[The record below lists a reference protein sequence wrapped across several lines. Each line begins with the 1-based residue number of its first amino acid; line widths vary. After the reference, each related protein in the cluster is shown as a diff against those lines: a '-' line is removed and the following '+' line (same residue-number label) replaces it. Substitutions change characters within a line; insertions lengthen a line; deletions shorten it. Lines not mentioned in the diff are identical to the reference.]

1 MNKARTY
8 GGAQAKWKFEKV
20 LDNSK
25 ATPAAIPFFSTESW

>member
-8 GGAQAKWKFEKV
+8 GGTQAKWKFAKV

-25 ATPAAIPFFSTESW
+25 VTPAAIPFFFLQ